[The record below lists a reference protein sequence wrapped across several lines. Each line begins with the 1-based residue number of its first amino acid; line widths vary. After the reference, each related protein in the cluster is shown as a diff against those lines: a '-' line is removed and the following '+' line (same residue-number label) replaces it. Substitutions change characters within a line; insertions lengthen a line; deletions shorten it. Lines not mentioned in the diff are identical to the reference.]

1 MVKCSFYYTLDVTAN
16 GNQSTNWGGFA
27 QIQSQIGNITGL
39 LNSTATAANT
49 QFSNNSWITNDFKAM
64 ENMNMNLYTNN
75 MNSEVYSPDPI
86 ATTTALMTSSP
97 LPTIVP
103 RFIQQGLGPNGTAGT
118 MVNDIDSGFR
128 VTELVNLYKFS

>member
-1 MVKCSFYYTLDVTAN
+1 MVKCSFYYTLDVAAN

-49 QFSNNSWITNDFKAM
+49 QFSSNSWITTDFKAM
-64 ENMNMNLYTNN
+64 ENLNLNLYTNN

-86 ATTTALMTSSP
+86 ATTNALMTNSP
-97 LPTIVP
+97 LPTITP

-118 MVNDIDSGFR
+118 LVSDIDSGLR
-128 VTELVNLYKFS
+128 ET